1 VSKNKPVEK
10 NSVDEAQARF
20 VKEYMFDRDPMAA
33 ALRAGVPRINV
44 KAFVSRWMADASVLQ
59 QIKKA
64 TDEIPIDEMITPQ
77 RIIAGFIDV
86 AFNEQSPFS
95 ARNTA
100 LRELATITDL
110 YPEKDKEP
118 PGSNGVIVVPGNP
131 EDITGWEQVAQ
142 VSQQR
147 LKEDVR
153 K

>member
-1 VSKNKPVEK
+1 MSKNKPVEK

-44 KAFVSRWMADASVLQ
+44 KTFVSRWMADASVLQ

>member
-44 KAFVSRWMADASVLQ
+44 KTFVSRWMADASVLQ

>member
-44 KAFVSRWMADASVLQ
+44 KTFVSRWMADASVLQ

-118 PGSNGVIVVPGNP
+118 PGSNDVIVVPGNP